1 MRGRLIFSKSGA
13 MTRAKD
19 KMEETA
25 AFEAGRSLW
34 QRCRVIEVPA
44 SDTEHFL
51 DLAGM
56 TDGTLDEE
64 ERERVAER
72 LTRDPIARADVAAA
86 RALCVGGI
94 AMPGGIEAI
103 IERAIA
109 ILDEA
114 APDPI
119 VIAAALPGGRA
130 MLQAVAQWGSLAAAI
145 AFASWLGF
153 AMGTGVSETMTQPA
167 SVSQISDENS
177 MPELLDPS
185 TGFLRDLGIGQ
196 QT

>member
-1 MRGRLIFSKSGA
+1 MRSRLTFSKSGT

-25 AFEAGRSLW
+25 AFEAGHDLW
-34 QRCRVIEVPA
+34 QRCRASEVPEG
-44 SDTEHFL
+44 DTERFL
-51 DLAGM
+51 DLAAM
-56 TDGTLDEE
+56 ADGTLDEE
-64 ERERVAER
+64 EHERIAER
-72 LTRDPIARADVAAA
+72 LALDPVARADVATA
-86 RALCVGGI
+86 RAHGVGGI

-119 VIAAALPGGRA
+119 VTAAALPRGRA
-130 MLQAVAQWGSLAAAI
+130 MLQTVAQWGSLAAAI

-153 AMGTGVSETMTQPA
+153 AMGTGVSETMTQPR

-185 TGFLRDLGIGQ
+185 TGFLRDLGMGQ